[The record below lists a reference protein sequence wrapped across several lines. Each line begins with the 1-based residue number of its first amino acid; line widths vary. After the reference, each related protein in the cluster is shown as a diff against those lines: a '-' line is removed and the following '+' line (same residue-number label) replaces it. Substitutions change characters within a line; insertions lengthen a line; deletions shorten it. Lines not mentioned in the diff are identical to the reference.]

1 MSDSENALRESIISH
16 LKKGYGPDTVNSLI
30 QFNALLGIWSIKGKT
45 ICTAN
50 DIHLV
55 AMLTPDEV
63 KNEFKPK
70 QVIPTEKKLTELAV
84 AVELDLAKTP
94 FDFESLNLFDHQT
107 EKNSLTLLT
116 DLLTKYKEK
125 LGNSLAN
132 ETFAL
137 TIQSIYDNSKINENT
152 EGIYKSVI
160 QLRYLEG
167 YSNEVIQDIL
177 SFKINLMEWSEKG
190 FQFID
195 EDSLELIYKALRKN
209 QGDFQTTLTPRTSE
223 EAALLTENLVTN
235 LAKLEIDP
243 NQLLANNSN
252 ENAIDLLLALIKNY
266 RAKIGSELMEQ
277 TFTSLLMEIL
287 TETSNYNN
295 QKLS

>member
-1 MSDSENALRESIISH
+1 
-16 LKKGYGPDTVNSLI
+16 
-30 QFNALLGIWSIKGKT
+30 
-45 ICTAN
+45 
-50 DIHLV
+50 
-55 AMLTPDEV
+55 
-63 KNEFKPK
+63 
-70 QVIPTEKKLTELAV
+70 
-84 AVELDLAKTP
+84 
-94 FDFESLNLFDHQT
+94 
-107 EKNSLTLLT
+107 
-116 DLLTKYKEK
+116 
-125 LGNSLAN
+125 
-132 ETFAL
+132 
-137 TIQSIYDNSKINENT
+137 
-152 EGIYKSVI
+152 
-160 QLRYLEG
+160 
-167 YSNEVIQDIL
+167 
-177 SFKINLMEWSEKG
+177 MEWSEKG

-209 QGDFQTTLTPRTSE
+209 QGDFQTTLTPRTNE

-252 ENAIDLLLALIKNY
+252 ENGIDLLLALIKNY